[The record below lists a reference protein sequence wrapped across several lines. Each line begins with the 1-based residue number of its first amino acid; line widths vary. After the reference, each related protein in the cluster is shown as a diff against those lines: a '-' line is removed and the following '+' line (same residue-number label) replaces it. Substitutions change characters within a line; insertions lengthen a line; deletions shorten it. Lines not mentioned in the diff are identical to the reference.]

1 MLLPA
6 STLAAIN
13 NVVALHLEPDTT
25 MKVLGAILAPVLSS
39 DSTPARKVGRPGPK
53 PRKATRPRKRRRPT
67 REARD
72 RARAALEANPN
83 ATLADVAKAAGVSH
97 GTAINARKDLAAEA
111 RKAAPAEAGR
121 AAGKETRK
129 SSREKSKAAKPER
142 RERAGRF
149 PRAALAHGA
158 KPVSDL
164 EEAAEKAHID
174 PHTLGQARAELGVV
188 TSRAN
193 TG

>member
-97 GTAINARKDLAAEA
+97 GTAINAA
-111 RKAAPAEAGR
+111 RISPPRHAR
-121 AAGKETRK
+121 
-129 SSREKSKAAKPER
+129 
-142 RERAGRF
+142 
-149 PRAALAHGA
+149 PRARRRASHHAKNQRRQSRNAANALSGFSATRSPMA
-158 KPVSDL
+158 P
-164 EEAAEKAHID
+164 
-174 PHTLGQARAELGVV
+174 
-188 TSRAN
+188 SR
-193 TG
+193 